1 MIIRRTDAS
10 MDYRL
15 LAEQDEAVEL
25 EPAVADFGDAFS
37 DASRFT

>member
-1 MIIRRTDAS
+1 MIIRRTDAG

-15 LAEQDEAVEL
+15 VAELDEAVEL
-25 EPAVADFGDAFS
+25 EPAVAGLGDAFS